1 MTTIAQAIKNFEAT
15 ATAQNGGTPVV
26 ATECEHVKLY
36 AQQPPIAKLDPA
48 INTLVNCERLALST
62 NSIDRIIPLSGL
74 TKLKILSLG
83 RNAIKKVS
91 THISSGPAFA
101 QTRARQK
108 KHSYY
113 SSLPRVQGSGRCDS
127 RDYGVRNDDKA
138 AVARRTAY

>member
-62 NSIDRIIPLSGL
+62 NSIDRIIPLTGL

-91 THISSGPAFA
+91 SRFSSGPAFS
-101 QTRARQK
+101 QTRARQM
-108 KHSYY
+108 HSYY

-127 RDYGVRNDDKA
+127 RDYGVRNDDNA

>member
-108 KHSYY
+108 A
-113 SSLPRVQGSGRCDS
+113 LLLF
-127 RDYGVRNDDKA
+127 
-138 AVARRTAY
+138 